1 MALQVYQV
9 IIVSEVNKSCKY
21 VPSRC
26 RRFQLK
32 ELLELW
38 SDIVHYILSGIHSE
52 FQAIVI
58 FKLRTKLEVLFKLQ
72 NVCASPRA

>member
-21 VPSRC
+21 VSSRG

-38 SDIVHYILSGIHSE
+38 SHIVHDILSGIHSE
-52 FQAIVI
+52 FQAVVV
-58 FKLRTKLEVLFKLQ
+58 F
-72 NVCASPRA
+72 